1 MLEPLVASL
10 IKVVLYIV
18 AGWIFFIFFKKLTK
32 KLIGELIKKKYKDKK
47 EGKARRKTLSGVI
60 NNIVKTVLIIIIA
73 LTGLSELGVNI
84 APLLAGAGLVG
95 LAVSFASRDLVQDY
109 LSGIFFLIEDQFR
122 IGDTVY
128 IGGPNQEGKV
138 IDFDLRKVTIQD
150 KDGAII
156 IIRNSMIKYLINKNP
171 PR

>member
-1 MLEPLVASL
+1 MLEPLAANL
-10 IKVVLYIV
+10 IKVILYIV
-18 AGWIFFIFFKKLTK
+18 VGWIIFASFKKLTK
-32 KLIGELIKKKYKDKK
+32 KLIGELIKKKYKKK
-47 EGKARRKTLSGVI
+47 EEGKAREKTLSRVI
-60 NNIVKTVLIIIIA
+60 NNVIKSVLIVVIV
-73 LTGLSELGVNI
+73 LTGLSEFGVDI
-84 APLLAGAGLVG
+84 TPLLAGAGLVG

-138 IDFDLRKVTIQD
+138 IDFDLRKVIIQD